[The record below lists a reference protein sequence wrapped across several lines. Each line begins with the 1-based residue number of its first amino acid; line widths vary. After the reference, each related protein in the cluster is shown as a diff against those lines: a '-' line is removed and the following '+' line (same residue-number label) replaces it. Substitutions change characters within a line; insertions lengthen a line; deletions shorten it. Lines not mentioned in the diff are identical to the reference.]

1 MSEDKTG
8 GCLCGA
14 VTITVR
20 GKLGPVSYCH
30 CSQCRR
36 QTGLYYATTDAAL
49 SEVEISGREKIGAY
63 RASPDAER
71 AFCRDCGSAL
81 YWRGDGEARIS
92 LMAGLFPNPTP
103 AATCREQ
110 RVTDLKQRRLRRP
123 AARGSPTLGD
133 RPDRWRRT
141 LPTAS

>member
-1 MSEDKTG
+1 MNEDKTG

-92 LMAGLFPNPTP
+92 LMAGLFPNPTALEGGYHIYCADKGDFYDIEDGLP
-103 AATCREQ
+103 QYAASR
-110 RVTDLKQRRLRRP
+110 
-123 AARGSPTLGD
+123 S
-133 RPDRWRRT
+133 
-141 LPTAS
+141 